1 MIKVLKAIFSLIRYI
16 FIILI
21 FALIAVILTQKISNN
36 QKSIAGVRIFTVI
49 TPSMVPEYEIG
60 TAIIIKNANAE
71 DIQIGDDITYL
82 GQEESFKDKIVTHRV
97 IKKEKKKDGT
107 YRFVTKGIANT
118 EEDPEINESQIYGK
132 VLYKIK
138 SITYLN
144 GVIGNLYG
152 MYFAIIVPIAVV
164 MIWEIRSF
172 RKDYDDEIENEDS
185 EDEEKEEKR
194 TKSRR
199 NRRRERR
206 RKRRKQW
213 SAEKKNLPED
223 REESK
228 TE

>member
-1 MIKVLKAIFSLIRYI
+1 
-16 FIILI
+16 
-21 FALIAVILTQKISNN
+21 
-36 QKSIAGVRIFTVI
+36 
-49 TPSMVPEYEIG
+49 MVPEYEIG
-60 TAIIIKNANAE
+60 TAIIIKNTNAE

-97 IKKEKKKDGT
+97 IKKEKKEDGT

-152 MYFAIIVPIAVV
+152 MYFAIIVPVAVV

-172 RKDYDDEIENEDS
+172 RKDYDEELEDDELDS
-185 EDEEKEEKR
+185 EEKEEKR

-213 SAEKKNLPED
+213 SAEKKNYPED